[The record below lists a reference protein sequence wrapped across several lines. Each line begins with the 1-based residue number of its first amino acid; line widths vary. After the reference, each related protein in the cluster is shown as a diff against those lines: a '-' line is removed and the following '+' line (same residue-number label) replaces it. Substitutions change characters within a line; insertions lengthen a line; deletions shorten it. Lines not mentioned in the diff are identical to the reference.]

1 MKKEDKEAM
10 MYRQLAEMMLPKGIL
25 EYFEVEGLSRRT
37 DRTREGEEVPVVV
50 VDLKERN
57 IPPERRGK
65 LTSNGFV
72 EGASLYDYPIR
83 GQRMLLRFRRR
94 RWVDEEGR
102 SVTRDW
108 SGLGA
113 KGVKITAEFA
123 AFLKWDN

>member
-1 MKKEDKEAM
+1 MKTREKETS

-25 EYFEVEGLSRRT
+25 EYFEVERLSRQT
-37 DRTREGEEVPVVV
+37 DKTREGEAVPVVV
-50 VDLKERN
+50 VVLKERN
-57 IPPERRGK
+57 MPPEGRGK

-83 GQRMLLRFRRR
+83 GQRMLLKFRRR

-102 SVTRDW
+102 SVSRDW